1 MTDFSASTSE
11 FTGSDLLD
19 STSAFDVESFDG
31 VFKSISAVE
40 SRWRLPALPDE
51 VKLDLASMPGVTP
64 ESVTS
69 LLSGLDRDIN
79 GEDEPSEPDPAI
91 NYKTSLLDPS
101 WGRNGFDQFRV
112 IAAGIAQR
120 PAPTDPTVDAVKL
133 FKQKAIK
140 GGYLEVPDGTELDNI
155 WSPELNSVRFKM
167 AQDDYDKQ
175 MRGNRFGAVPVTG
188 ENGLIKQLDKW
199 TSPGGLLA
207 AATELDLFW
216 DGGAISKEFST
227 WGDKWRKV
235 GKSKN
240 PWDFATNLVDAVTG
254 PIDDIV
260 FPVVNWALIG
270 TGVGGI
276 ANAGKVGWLASRAGN
291 GSKVWDTLYGASKIL
306 NPLEKSNISELGR
319 KSWTAT
325 KLAGSGNKTLQGLG
339 RGMEAWR
346 GYAPVKATKSALQVP
361 MRMGIISQAEDLFP
375 GYGGQGASIGSVP
388 GVSGAADF
396 LRSTTT
402 NPAFLPAE
410 VLLAPYNIFTPGT
423 FLRSAGEGANLA
435 SRVGDLAR
443 RAGTAPGRATVGA
456 ATGAVVGAVA
466 GDDAGDIAQSA
477 GLGALAGLALP
488 AVGRALASPSGRVI
502 GSSALGALA
511 GTGLAAV
518 SDDDLSN
525 GLMLGAVSGLGLVG
539 ANSIWSKVPNP
550 GRWTGH
556 IGTAMSML
564 NLKPLTDD
572 QRVTAAFD
580 RGLRAALNA
589 DELAAYDREVKNTGS
604 VLKGIAKLNGTDDE
618 GARHVLSWYLV
629 NGAIDNTARV
639 QAGKEGKG
647 FYERFYMHR
656 HKLTSQLRTF
666 NLDDLSSQT
675 LDDIARAMVVDQ
687 ASTYH
692 QFKTLWR
699 RKRTEIAKD
708 PQKALTFAKSHNE
721 NAALTLKQLLSTEN
735 LGLEDAADL
744 PFDPAIQPTNLV
756 PDWNKLEPEKKLG
769 AFEAYVAGTRNT
781 PFGQWDEFYASTE
794 GLQRAMVSGWLD
806 DARFK
811 SARNF
816 WGQEMGPGVELGEN
830 TKQIQEHTAAIKE
843 ALFRMPAQDA
853 AKAMKGNRF
862 SPLASMATAGR
873 FTVGRQGNPWKQDI
887 LSLADEVGHY
897 LQTKS
902 LMKSL
907 GSAEDITTPL
917 GMIAR
922 AAETEGLGTLDDLTD
937 SSWKHLIK
945 LTGTKSKRHKI
956 DQLRKFATHK
966 GMSMRDVETR
976 LESAMDELA
985 HDDRIVAALGA
996 GNDYVRGEDGAALR
1010 GSQALMQRRKQL
1022 NEKARYTAAEVDT
1035 AALRGQN
1042 PELDEMLDGLESR
1055 GYTLVHGVEFLS
1067 PHDLANS
1074 NALGFADMGTREL
1087 NYQTFGNFFRGKL
1100 PAIRRIEEERRYR
1113 TAIAHELSLLDDA
1126 ELGDITV
1133 DSKAVSDALE
1143 DLTKHVLQ
1151 PLEDDHLRRVE
1162 DLHTLGWA
1170 ERQVKRTEIA
1180 VGQFTVPRRPE
1191 DLMQSP
1197 ERVLHTL
1204 TARGWTQA
1212 QAEAIAKAIPK
1223 MRNTTFADLGLYS
1236 FEAKF
1241 RQRNELVQALK
1252 FLGGSKQSHLLQ
1264 IAGGTLGAAAGAAQ
1278 DPDAGLL
1285 ERLGQGA
1292 IGAAVGAGVGTAARG
1307 GMRQSLGRSKTLA
1320 TWEDRAALKSAG
1332 YLGDKLVRL
1341 RDNLRFGL
1349 SPFFD
1354 ISRYCLAPDTKVLTG
1369 DLRWV
1374 PVGELEVGDHVAGF
1388 DEEQPG
1394 EKHAYRKWRNAYVT
1408 GTGRDWLPSYRVTLA
1423 DGSEL
1428 VCSEQH
1434 KWLMVNKAGTNK
1446 RWITTEELFDAQS
1459 APSRDPET
1467 GRYNLTLDTMDAIRL
1482 LDTWEQDDSREAGYL
1497 AGMFDGEGSL
1507 STPGMRISL
1516 AQRQNAALRSVES
1529 ALADRGFGFSTTLD
1543 SGGKHKDV
1551 ACVYVKGGLSEH
1563 ARFLGQVRP
1572 VRLLDVFQRQG
1583 GIERFNRLTI
1593 KDRVR
1598 VTSVEFLGLQEVV
1611 TLGTSTKTIVAEGF
1625 AHHNTEGM
1633 MLAQTAAPL
1642 RNAKGERIAL
1652 PLNASPRGLRNRIAK
1667 ELKAENPGISSY
1679 QLKKESHAKFS
1690 ELQAE
1695 FAAAAHGD
1703 YDPDILESTRKW
1715 FSEVG
1720 IMGFNPADWMA
1731 TAYKNLRL
1739 SGVDDPETAYK
1750 AAREMYTYGTRG
1762 RSAAELS
1769 VNFIFFPFSFQKKAL
1784 GHIGK
1789 WMNDDLARS
1798 LIIHDAFKTYEI
1810 LDEKYKLDD
1819 YWREHMPVLDQLNK
1833 LNLLAFGLSPGRFGG
1848 INSELFGAAYRGSMA
1863 MFMPWAGSVK
1873 SPAEAAELQRVVRQ
1887 LLPAMNDINWMMKG
1901 VKENGYK
1908 GYFTPFEQTRAAKIS
1923 DGWDEWNAYKAELDQ
1938 HLQSMGAS
1946 WGELFGSP
1954 LLSNLKAQYDNKKAE
1969 LGAKYPEWQE
1979 SKREYVSNLTV
1990 LGMEKDDKIAS
2001 LSQYP
2006 PLLAAL
2012 NVRDMGEIQRILVGL
2027 PQNLKDAFE
2036 LAWFETQVAWLQ
2048 DRMNTL
2054 GISVGGEDG
2063 WTDAPSE
2070 SIDWLRARSQ
2080 ELRQIDEHWH
2090 GTYVKYF
2097 AKTFGP
2103 DEGLI

>member
-19 STSAFDVESFDG
+19 STSAFDVEAFDRT
-31 VFKSISAVE
+31 FKTISAVE

-51 VKLDLASMPGVTP
+51 VKLDIASMPGVTA

-91 NYKTSLLDPS
+91 NYKTSMLDPN
-101 WGRNGFDQFRV
+101 WGRSGFDQFRV

-140 GGYLEVPDGTELDNI
+140 GGYLEVPDGSELDNI

-240 PWDFATNLVDAVTG
+240 PWDFATSLVDAVTG
-254 PIDDIV
+254 PIDDVV

-319 KSWTAT
+319 ASWTAT
-325 KLAGSGNKTLQGLG
+325 KLMGSERKTLQGLG

-346 GYAPVKATKSALQVP
+346 GFAPVKATKSALQVP
-361 MRMGIISQAEDLFP
+361 MRMGFISQAEDLFP
-375 GYGGQGASIGSVP
+375 GYGGQGASIGSIP
-388 GVSGAADF
+388 GVTDF
-396 LRSTTT
+396 AEMARSTAH

-410 VLLAPYNIFTPGT
+410 VLLSPYNIFTPGT
-423 FLRSAGEGANLA
+423 FLRSAGEGANVL
-435 SRVGDLAR
+435 SRVGDVAR
-443 RAGTAPGRATVGA
+443 RAGTAPGRAAVGA
-456 ATGAVVGAVA
+456 GVGAVAGAAA
-466 GDDAGDIAQSA
+466 GDDAGDIAEAA
-477 GLGALAGLALP
+477 GLGALTGLVLP
-488 AVGRALASPSGRVI
+488 HVGRGLITPAGRVI

-539 ANSIWSKVPNP
+539 ANSVWAKMPNP
-550 GRWTGH
+550 GRWVGH
-556 IGTAMSML
+556 IGTAMSMT

-572 QRVTAAFD
+572 QRVTGAFD
-580 RGLRAALNA
+580 RGLRAALNV

-604 VLKGIAKLNGTDDE
+604 VLKGVAKISGTDDE

-639 QAGKEGKG
+639 QAGAEGKG

-666 NLDDLSSQT
+666 NVDDLSSQT

-687 ASTYH
+687 ATTYN

-708 PQKALTFAKSHNE
+708 PQKALVFAKSHNE

-744 PFDPAIQPTNLV
+744 PFDPAMQPTNLV

-794 GLQRAMVSGWLD
+794 GLQRAMVGGWLD

-816 WGQEMGPGVELGEN
+816 WGQEMGPGVELGQD
-830 TKQIQEHTAAIKE
+830 TKQIQEHTAAVKE
-843 ALFRMPAQDA
+843 ALFRMPTQDA

-873 FTVGRQGNPWKQDI
+873 FTVGVKGNPWKQDV

-897 LQTKS
+897 LKTKG
-902 LMKSL
+902 LLKSL

-922 AAETEGLGTLDDLTD
+922 AAEAEGLGTLDDLTD

-956 DQLRKFATHK
+956 DQLRKFANHK

-976 LESAMDELA
+976 LESAMDQLA
-985 HDDRIVAALGA
+985 HDDRVVAALGA

-1035 AALRGQN
+1035 DALRGQN

-1100 PAIRRIEEERRYR
+1100 PAIRRMEEERRYR
-1113 TAIAHELSLLDDA
+1113 TAIAHELSMLDDA
-1126 ELGDITV
+1126 EMGDITV
-1133 DSKAVSDALE
+1133 DSKRVSDALE

-1162 DLHTLGWA
+1162 DLHTLGFG
-1170 ERQVKRTEIA
+1170 ERMVKRGEVVI
-1180 VGQFTVPRRPE
+1180 GQFTVPRRPE

-1252 FLGGSKQSHLLQ
+1252 FLGGSKHSHALQ
-1264 IAGGTLGAAAGAAQ
+1264 IAGGTVGAAAGAAQ

-1354 ISRYCLAPDTKVLTG
+1354 ISRY
-1369 DLRWV
+1369 
-1374 PVGELEVGDHVAGF
+1374 
-1388 DEEQPG
+1388 
-1394 EKHAYRKWRNAYVT
+1394 
-1408 GTGRDWLPSYRVTLA
+1408 
-1423 DGSEL
+1423 
-1428 VCSEQH
+1428 
-1434 KWLMVNKAGTNK
+1434 
-1446 RWITTEELFDAQS
+1446 
-1459 APSRDPET
+1459 
-1467 GRYNLTLDTMDAIRL
+1467 
-1482 LDTWEQDDSREAGYL
+1482 
-1497 AGMFDGEGSL
+1497 
-1507 STPGMRISL
+1507 
-1516 AQRQNAALRSVES
+1516 
-1529 ALADRGFGFSTTLD
+1529 
-1543 SGGKHKDV
+1543 
-1551 ACVYVKGGLSEH
+1551 
-1563 ARFLGQVRP
+1563 
-1572 VRLLDVFQRQG
+1572 
-1583 GIERFNRLTI
+1583 
-1593 KDRVR
+1593 
-1598 VTSVEFLGLQEVV
+1598 
-1611 TLGTSTKTIVAEGF
+1611 
-1625 AHHNTEGM
+1625 TEGM

-1642 RNAKGERIAL
+1642 RNAKGERIVM

-1667 ELKAENPGISSY
+1667 DIKAENPGISSY

-1690 ELQAE
+1690 LLQRE
-1695 FAAAAHGD
+1695 FADAAHGD

-1739 SGVDDPETAYK
+1739 AGVEDPETAYK

-1810 LDEKYKLDD
+1810 LDEKHNLDD
-1819 YWREHMPVLDQLNK
+1819 YWREHMPVLEQLNK

-1848 INSELFGAAYRGSMA
+1848 INAEVFGAAYRTSMA

-1873 SPAEAAELQRVVRQ
+1873 SPGEAAELQRVVRQ
-1887 LLPAMNDINWMMKG
+1887 LLPAMNDVNWMMKG
-1901 VKENGYK
+1901 VKENGFK
-1908 GYFTPFEQTRAAKIS
+1908 GYFTPFEQTRAAEIS
-1923 DGWDEWNAYKAELDQ
+1923 AGYEEWNAYRAEVEGYLREADMTWSDLHRNPAAWKLKQ
-1938 HLQSMGAS
+1938 QYEEKKV
-1946 WGELFGSP
+1946 EL
-1954 LLSNLKAQYDNKKAE
+1954 AD
-1969 LGAKYPEWQE
+1969 KYPEW
-1979 SKREYVSNLTV
+1979 SVSRREHLGNVIAEETERNDRIARVAIDPTV
-1990 LGMEKDDKIAS
+1990 LPVLELRDTA
-2001 LSQYP
+2001 Q
-2006 PLLAAL
+2006 LAPFL
-2012 NVRDMGEIQRILVGL
+2012 GGL
-2027 PQNLKDAFE
+2027 PQRTVDDLS
-2036 LAWFETQVAWLQ
+2036 LAWFDNQVAWVKDQLSAQ
-2048 DRMNTL
+2048 
-2054 GISVGGEDG
+2054 GVSVGDADG
-2063 WTDAPSE
+2063 WLDAPPE
-2070 SIDWLRARSQ
+2070 AVDYLRTRSQ
-2080 ELRQIDEHWH
+2080 ELRQLNEHWH
-2090 GTYVKYF
+2090 GLYVKF
-2097 AKTFGP
+2097 FSSEFGP
-2103 DEGLI
+2103 DEAPV